1 MAAYRGR
8 RGGLGECSMAATG
21 VEFSV
26 VDRKIAARTLADG
39 NDQLRVKVKG
49 KVQRETRYQ

>member
-8 RGGLGECSMAATG
+8 RGGLGECSMTATG

-39 NDQLRVKVKG
+39 NDQLRVKG
-49 KVQRETRYQ
+49 TVQNRETRYQ

>member
-1 MAAYRGR
+1 
-8 RGGLGECSMAATG
+8 MAATG